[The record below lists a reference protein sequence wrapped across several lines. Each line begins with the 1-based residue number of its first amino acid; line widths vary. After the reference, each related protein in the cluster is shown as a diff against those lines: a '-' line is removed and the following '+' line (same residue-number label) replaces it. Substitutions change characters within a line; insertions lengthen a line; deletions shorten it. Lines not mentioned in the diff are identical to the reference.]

1 MKNKLKNHPLVDLM
15 FEYGSMSLPTH
26 RSSARNFSISSPST
40 STSNKRKYQANI
52 DGEQTE
58 ITFEGGKGDDEI
70 IEDVKISWGDESHTL
85 DFKYDDIGEDH
96 DTEGSEATFI
106 AKSKDG
112 KWNFEM
118 SVAVAYGFKSG
129 QCNPCIQDYPIEIF
143 KGIYLEISK
152 DPDYEEQEE
161 YDKGWYNEGE
171 NDEDEATFSVSYE
184 EGTCGYGKNGK
195 IGKKPAG
202 PNMLQERF
210 QKLAGIK
217 PLYEQVKKPNLKS
230 IDDIDRSTWNGEE
243 GGSIEY
249 MEWEDGTEMTP
260 QEIQDYFEVN
270 HELYDDIMNKVLD
283 PKDPGS
289 ENGEIKISLEDL
301 TFDQIVDTFTDNYQD
316 VHFTRKQPD
325 GTEGNYYRDSITFPN
340 FDDSSTH
347 IGDEN
352 AWEDWK
358 SKTMRHYGNVT
369 IVLKP
374 DGKNWFDKVFIDDDK
389 FNQNKDNF
397 ITGKMSAMQ
406 RDMDAGRSID

>member
-40 STSNKRKYQANI
+40 STSNSKKIQADI
-52 DGEQTE
+52 DGEKTE
-58 ITFEGGKGDDEI
+58 VTFSNYKDNDDDEI
-70 IEDVKISWGDESHTL
+70 SAQISWGNESHNL
-85 DFKYDDIGEDH
+85 VFEPHEEIDDH
-96 DTEGSEATFI
+96 DTEGSEMSFI
-106 AKSKDG
+106 AKSEDG
-112 KWNFEM
+112 KWDFEIL
-118 SVAVAYGFKSG
+118 VALAYGYESG
-129 QCNPCIQDYPIEIF
+129 QCNPCIQDYPVLMSRF
-143 KGIYLEISK
+143 QGSGKHSGVYLYIRK

-202 PNMLQERF
+202 PDMLQERF

-217 PLYEQVKKPNLKS
+217 PLYEQ
-230 IDDIDRSTWNGEE
+230 D
-243 GGSIEY
+243 
-249 MEWEDGTEMTP
+249 
-260 QEIQDYFEVN
+260 
-270 HELYDDIMNKVLD
+270 
-283 PKDPGS
+283 S
-289 ENGEIKISLEDL
+289 ENGEIEISLEDL
-301 TFDQIVDTFTDNYQD
+301 TFDQIVSTFTDNYQD
-316 VHFTRKQPD
+316 VHFTRKQPN
-325 GTEGNYYRDSITFPN
+325 GEEGNYYRDGINFPN

-358 SKTMRHYGNVT
+358 NKTMRHYGNVN

-389 FNQNKDNF
+389 FNQDKDKF